1 MANTILMKNRAS
13 DTTVPT
19 PTALKQGEL
28 AVNSF
33 DGSIFMGTKLG
44 ISGAAGVEATAS
56 TRVGG
61 RIFDEDDLSSNSATG
76 LASQQSIKA
85 YVDSSAGLITG
96 VTAGTGLTG
105 GGSTG
110 DITLNAVGGTGLATN
125 ANDIALS
132 HLGIESLSD
141 PNADRIMFWDDS
153 AGATAFLTAGS
164 GLSISGTTITATDTQ
179 PLTTEQVQDIVGG
192 MFTSNTETRIAVT
205 YEDGDGT
212 IDLVV
217 DDMTANDNTW
227 RTVTAGGNTLASNET
242 LAFTAGSNMTI
253 TENAGAVTL
262 TATNTQPLTTE
273 QVQDIVGGML
283 VGTETR
289 IGVTYDDAN
298 GEIDFVVDDMTA
310 NDNTWRTVT
319 AGGNTLASNETLAF
333 TAGNNMTI
341 SESAGAV
348 TLNAADP
355 GVTSAVAGDGIDVS
369 GATGAV
375 TISAETA
382 SATNPG
388 VVELATTGET
398 TTGTDTARAV
408 TPAGV
413 QAAIDALVDSAPGA
427 LDTLNELAASIG
439 DDASYATTVTNA
451 LGAKAALASP
461 TFTGTVVTPDL
472 TLTDLANQGSEATA
486 VMINGSNVVGT
497 RELGSNAFNS
507 TTIPTNN
514 NQITN
519 GAGYITATLTTE
531 NVQDI
536 VGAMLVGT
544 ETRIGVTYDDA
555 NGEIDFVVD
564 DMTANDNTWRGVTA
578 GGNTLASNETLAF
591 TAGTNITITES
602 AGAVTI
608 TSANDNTQLSTENV
622 QDIVGAMLVG
632 TETRIGVTYDDANG
646 EIDFV
651 VDDMTANDNT
661 NQLTTFTLAGDSG
674 SSQTIA
680 HGNTLT
686 VAGGTGLASVASGT
700 DTVTLNID
708 TSVCTLTGSQTL
720 TNKTID
726 AGEYTTA

>member
-310 NDNTWRTVT
+310 NDNT
-319 AGGNTLASNETLAF
+319 
-333 TAGNNMTI
+333 
-341 SESAGAV
+341 
-348 TLNAADP
+348 
-355 GVTSAVAGDGIDVS
+355 
-369 GATGAV
+369 
-375 TISAETA
+375 
-382 SATNPG
+382 
-388 VVELATTGET
+388 
-398 TTGTDTARAV
+398 
-408 TPAGV
+408 
-413 QAAIDALVDSAPGA
+413 
-427 LDTLNELAASIG
+427 
-439 DDASYATTVTNA
+439 
-451 LGAKAALASP
+451 
-461 TFTGTVVTPDL
+461 
-472 TLTDLANQGSEATA
+472 
-486 VMINGSNVVGT
+486 
-497 RELGSNAFNS
+497 
-507 TTIPTNN
+507 
-514 NQITN
+514 
-519 GAGYITATLTTE
+519 
-531 NVQDI
+531 
-536 VGAMLVGT
+536 
-544 ETRIGVTYDDA
+544 
-555 NGEIDFVVD
+555 
-564 DMTANDNTWRGVTA
+564 
-578 GGNTLASNETLAF
+578 
-591 TAGTNITITES
+591 
-602 AGAVTI
+602 
-608 TSANDNTQLSTENV
+608 
-622 QDIVGAMLVG
+622 
-632 TETRIGVTYDDANG
+632 
-646 EIDFV
+646 
-651 VDDMTANDNT
+651 

>member
-44 ISGAAGVEATAS
+44 LSGSAGVEATAS

>member
-1 MANTILMKNRAS
+1 
-13 DTTVPT
+13 
-19 PTALKQGEL
+19 
-28 AVNSF
+28 
-33 DGSIFMGTKLG
+33 
-44 ISGAAGVEATAS
+44 
-56 TRVGG
+56 
-61 RIFDEDDLSSNSATG
+61 
-76 LASQQSIKA
+76 
-85 YVDSSAGLITG
+85 
-96 VTAGTGLTG
+96 
-105 GGSTG
+105 
-110 DITLNAVGGTGLATN
+110 
-125 ANDIALS
+125 
-132 HLGIESLSD
+132 
-141 PNADRIMFWDDS
+141 
-153 AGATAFLTAGS
+153 
-164 GLSISGTTITATDTQ
+164 
-179 PLTTEQVQDIVGG
+179 
-192 MFTSNTETRIAVT
+192 
-205 YEDGDGT
+205 
-212 IDLVV
+212 
-217 DDMTANDNTW
+217 
-227 RTVTAGGNTLASNET
+227 
-242 LAFTAGSNMTI
+242 
-253 TENAGAVTL
+253 
-262 TATNTQPLTTE
+262 
-273 QVQDIVGGML
+273 ML

-341 SESAGAV
+341 TENAGAV
-348 TLNAADP
+348 TLTAADP

-461 TFTGTVVTPDL
+461 TFTGIVTTPDL

-519 GAGYITATLTTE
+519 GAGYITATLT
-531 NVQDI
+531 
-536 VGAMLVGT
+536 
-544 ETRIGVTYDDA
+544 
-555 NGEIDFVVD
+555 
-564 DMTANDNTWRGVTA
+564 
-578 GGNTLASNETLAF
+578 
-591 TAGTNITITES
+591 
-602 AGAVTI
+602 
-608 TSANDNTQLSTENV
+608 TENV

>member
-13 DTTVPT
+13 DATKP
-19 PTALKQGEL
+19 ADDDLKQGEL

-33 DGSIFMGTKLG
+33 DGSIYMGTKLAANDG
-44 ISGAAGVEATAS
+44 QAGGAATAS
-56 TRVGG
+56 TWVAGN
-61 RIFDEDDLSSNSATG
+61 IKDEDDLSSDSATA
-76 LASQQSIKA
+76 LATQQSIKA
-85 YVDSSAGLITG
+85 YVDSVPTGDITG

-105 GGSTG
+105 GGSSG

-217 DDMTANDNTW
+217 DDMTSDN
-227 RTVTAGGNTLASNET
+227 
-242 LAFTAGSNMTI
+242 
-253 TENAGAVTL
+253 
-262 TATNTQPLTTE
+262 
-273 QVQDIVGGML
+273 
-283 VGTETR
+283 
-289 IGVTYDDAN
+289 
-298 GEIDFVVDDMTA
+298 
-310 NDNTWRTVT
+310 NTWRTVT

-341 SESAGAV
+341 TENAGAV
-348 TLNAADP
+348 TLTAADP

-451 LGAKAALASP
+451 LGAKAAIAGP
-461 TFTGTVVTPDL
+461 TFTGIVTTPDL

-519 GAGYITATLTTE
+519 GAGYITATLT
-531 NVQDI
+531 
-536 VGAMLVGT
+536 
-544 ETRIGVTYDDA
+544 
-555 NGEIDFVVD
+555 
-564 DMTANDNTWRGVTA
+564 
-578 GGNTLASNETLAF
+578 
-591 TAGTNITITES
+591 
-602 AGAVTI
+602 
-608 TSANDNTQLSTENV
+608 TENV